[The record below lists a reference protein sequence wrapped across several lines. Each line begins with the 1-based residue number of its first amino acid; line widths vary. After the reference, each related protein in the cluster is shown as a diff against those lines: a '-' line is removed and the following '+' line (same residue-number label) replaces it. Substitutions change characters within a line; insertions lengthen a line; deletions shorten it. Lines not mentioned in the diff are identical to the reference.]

1 MLVESRGYI
10 GVLYFQRTTGDQGRK
25 PCKTIWEVQGPFK
38 PCRKEVNDMDQ
49 SLEEQNSSLLAAAL
63 DSHLITDSEGQIAED
78 TASGESAPQETN
90 TEEQTAP
97 SEKTAEEEST
107 PTQEVDE
114 SDETNLAVDDSG
126 KRYIPEKR
134 FKKTY
139 AEKKQLER
147 ENEALKALVTSTV
160 PVGTNVQ
167 PTPTQTSSNPDL
179 DRLELK
185 MVYKEYPQF
194 NPNSEEYSP
203 EIDKLA
209 GNLRRANNLSV
220 TDAAEE
226 AMKMVKKFTSDQVQV
241 AREARTVKALQSDQG
256 ITSRV
261 VSREPQQPDFDAMT
275 LEQKEQ
281 YLRDKGMW

>member
-1 MLVESRGYI
+1 
-10 GVLYFQRTTGDQGRK
+10 
-25 PCKTIWEVQGPFK
+25 
-38 PCRKEVNDMDQ
+38 MDQ

-63 DSHLITDSEGQIAED
+63 NGHSITDSEGQIAEE
-78 TASGESAPQETN
+78 TASEESAPQETN
-90 TEEQTAP
+90 TEDDTAL
-97 SEKTAEEEST
+97 SEKTAEEESAS
-107 PTQEVDE
+107 TQDTDE

-147 ENEALKALVTSTV
+147 ENEALKALVTSTI

-167 PTPTQTSSNPDL
+167 QSTSSTSSNPDL

-194 NPNSEEYSP
+194 NPSSEEYSP

-261 VSREPQQPDFDAMT
+261 TNRQPTQVDFESLS
-275 LEQKEQ
+275 LEEKEQ
-281 YLRDKGMW
+281 YLRDNGQW

>member
-1 MLVESRGYI
+1 
-10 GVLYFQRTTGDQGRK
+10 
-25 PCKTIWEVQGPFK
+25 
-38 PCRKEVNDMDQ
+38 MDQ
-49 SLEEQNSSLLAAAL
+49 TLEEQNSSQLAAAF
-63 DSHLITDSEGQIAED
+63 DGHVITDQEGQLAED
-78 TASGESAPQETN
+78 TASQETALEETN
-90 TEEQTAP
+90 TETEAAP

-107 PTQEVDE
+107 STHEADE

-147 ENEALKALVTSTV
+147 ENEALKQLITSTT
-160 PVGTNVQ
+160 PVGQVKQ
-167 PTPTQTSSNPDL
+167 ESTQTSSNPDL

-185 MVYKEYPQF
+185 MVFKDYPQF
-194 NPNSEEYSP
+194 NPKSEDYSP

-209 GNLRRANNLSV
+209 GNIRRANPGMSV
-220 TDAAEE
+220 MDAAEE
-226 AMKMVKKFTSDQVQV
+226 AINTVKKFTSDQIAV

-261 VSREPQQPDFDAMT
+261 VNREPSKVDFDSLS
-275 LEQKEQ
+275 LEEKEQ
-281 YLRDKGMW
+281 YLRKTGQW

>member
-1 MLVESRGYI
+1 
-10 GVLYFQRTTGDQGRK
+10 
-25 PCKTIWEVQGPFK
+25 
-38 PCRKEVNDMDQ
+38 MDQ

-63 DSHLITDSEGQIAED
+63 NGHSITDQEGEIAED
-78 TASGESAPQETN
+78 TASEESATQETN
-90 TEEQTAP
+90 TDFDTAP
-97 SEKTAEEEST
+97 SEKTAEEEFAPS
-107 PTQEVDE
+107 QDADE

-147 ENEALKALVTSTV
+147 ENEALKALVTSTI
-160 PVGTNVQ
+160 PAGNNNQ
-167 PTPTQTSSNPDL
+167 PASTQTSSNPDL

-185 MVYKEYPQF
+185 MVFKEYPQF
-194 NPNSEEYSP
+194 NPNSDDYSP

-220 TDAAEE
+220 SEAAEE

-261 VSREPQQPDFDAMT
+261 TNRQPSTVDFDSLS

-281 YLRDKGMW
+281 YLKDNGQW

>member
-1 MLVESRGYI
+1 
-10 GVLYFQRTTGDQGRK
+10 
-25 PCKTIWEVQGPFK
+25 
-38 PCRKEVNDMDQ
+38 MDQ
-49 SLEEQNSSLLAAAL
+49 SLEEQNSSLLAAAF
-63 DSHLITDSEGQIAED
+63 DGHSITDSEGQLVED
-78 TASGESAPQETN
+78 TTSQEPALEETN
-90 TEEQTAP
+90 TEFDAAP
-97 SEKTAEEEST
+97 SEKTAEEEITST
-107 PTQEVDE
+107 QDVDE

-139 AEKKQLER
+139 AEKKQLQR

-160 PVGTNVQ
+160 PAGNTIQ
-167 PTPTQTSSNPDL
+167 PAATQTSSNPDL

-185 MVYKEYPQF
+185 MVFKEYPQF
-194 NPNSEEYSP
+194 NPNSDDYSP

-220 TDAAEE
+220 TEAAEE
-226 AMKMVKKFTSDQVQV
+226 AMNMVKKFTSDQVQV

-261 VSREPQQPDFDAMT
+261 TNRQPSTVDFDSLS

-281 YLRDKGMW
+281 YLRDNGQW

>member
-1 MLVESRGYI
+1 
-10 GVLYFQRTTGDQGRK
+10 
-25 PCKTIWEVQGPFK
+25 
-38 PCRKEVNDMDQ
+38 MDQ

-63 DSHLITDSEGQIAED
+63 DGHSITDQEGEIAED
-78 TASGESAPQETN
+78 TAFEDTATQEEN
-90 TEEQTAP
+90 TETDTAT
-97 SEKTAEEEST
+97 SDKTAEDETT
-107 PTQEVDE
+107 PSPQDVDE

-160 PVGTNVQ
+160 PAGTNVQ
-167 PTPTQTSSNPDL
+167 PTPTSTSSNPDL

-185 MVYKEYPQF
+185 MVFKEYPQF
-194 NPNSEEYSP
+194 NPNSDDYSP

-209 GNLRRANNLSV
+209 GNLRRANNSLSV
-220 TDAAEE
+220 TEAAEE
-226 AMKMVKKFTSDQVQV
+226 AMKMVKSFTSNQVQV

-261 VSREPQQPDFDAMT
+261 TNRQPSQVDFDSLT

-281 YLRDKGMW
+281 YLKDNGQW